1 MRRCAANA
9 RGRKFANGLRKV
21 SRGPAHGGSP
31 MKRGGAVR
39 AIVGIVL
46 SVFGFFLSRSIPEH
60 QRIFLID
67 GGGCRMETAILE
79 PTSGETHG
87 SVVLLHGLSAN
98 KKLMSYLAQGF
109 AAQGLRVFIPD
120 LPGHGRTQG
129 PFSPAREEQCT
140 ESLVRE
146 LLARGQMAA
155 KQSILA
161 GHSMGAAIAVRVAAR
176 IPVAGVIAISPPPM
190 KPTSEAQPE
199 MLLYTDPPPLPENS
213 LVISGGLEL
222 QSMRHSAAELQ
233 ASRNDGSAKL
243 VVLPWAT
250 HVSLLLDP
258 RTVRASQE
266 WTARLLGVNGNTP
279 VPSRRDLLGA
289 LFGLVGI
296 LLIAGPF
303 LRELAGDKKIIR
315 AAESAP
321 VIGVGRSLLELATVS
336 LVVVVLLHFAGPLS
350 LVYLFEG
357 NYLATFLWL
366 VGFGM
371 ILLRAKTLRS
381 ALPSKAGP
389 ILGAALGGLIILLL
403 ITAWLDLTISESWL
417 TAARWARFP
426 VLLILLLPYHA
437 VEEILLGPVAS
448 RSGWRRLALGLSF
461 RVLTWFALLAGIFYL
476 HSGQVLLALLA
487 PYMAL
492 FNVLQRTG
500 ADGVREATGSPA
512 AAAVFGAILQAG
524 FCLVIFP
531 IT

>member
-1 MRRCAANA
+1 MNRR
-9 RGRKFANGLRKV
+9 
-21 SRGPAHGGSP
+21 
-31 MKRGGAVR
+31 GAVR
-39 AIVGIVL
+39 AIVGIL
-46 SVFGFFLSRSIPEH
+46 LCVFGFFLARSIPEH

-67 GGGCRMETAILE
+67 ACGCRMETAILE

-109 AAQGLRVFIPD
+109 AAQGLRVVVPD

-129 PFSPAREEQCT
+129 PFSPARAEQCT

-146 LLARGQMAA
+146 LLLRGLIAP
-155 KQSILA
+155 KQTILA
-161 GHSMGAAIAVRVAAR
+161 GHSMGAAIAVRVAVR
-176 IPVAGVIAISPPPM
+176 IPMAGVIVISPPPM
-190 KPTSEAQPE
+190 KPTSEAPPE
-199 MLLYTDPPPLPENS
+199 MLLYTNPPPLPENS

-222 QSMRHSAAELQ
+222 KSMRNSAAELQ
-233 ASRNDGSAKL
+233 ASRNDGTTKL
-243 VVLPWAT
+243 VVFPWAT

-266 WTARLLGVNGNTP
+266 WTAHLLGVNGNAP
-279 VPSRRDLLGA
+279 VPSRRGFLGGLL
-289 LFGLVGI
+289 GLVGI

-303 LRELAGDKKIIR
+303 LRELAGDKKIKR

-321 VIGVGRSLLELATVS
+321 VIGVRRSLLELATVS
-336 LVVVVLLHFAGPLS
+336 LVVVVLLHFVGPLS
-350 LVYLFEG
+350 LVCLFEG

-366 VGFGM
+366 VGFAV
-371 ILLRAKTLRS
+371 LLLHAKTLRA
-381 ALPSKAGP
+381 ALPAKASP
-389 ILGAALGGLIILLL
+389 ILGAAFGGLVVLLL

-417 TAARWARFP
+417 TVSRWARFP

-437 VEEILLGPVAS
+437 AEEILLGPVAA
-448 RSGWRRLALGLSF
+448 RRGWRRLALGLSF
-461 RVLTWFALLAGIFYL
+461 RVLMWFALLIGIFYL
-476 HSGQVLLALLA
+476 HSGEVLLALLA

>member
-1 MRRCAANA
+1 MS
-9 RGRKFANGLRKV
+9 GKFLRAV
-21 SRGPAHGGSP
+21 S
-31 MKRGGAVR
+31 
-39 AIVGIVL
+39 GILLCV
-46 SVFGFFLSRSIPEH
+46 VGFFLARSASYP

-67 GGGCRMETAILE
+67 AGGCRLETAIFE
-79 PTSGETHG
+79 PKSGETHG

-109 AAQGLRVFIPD
+109 VAQGLRVFVPD

-129 PFSPAREEQCT
+129 PFSPARAEQCT

-146 LLARGQMAA
+146 LQLRGLISP
-155 KQSILA
+155 KQTVLA
-161 GHSMGAAIAVRVAAR
+161 GHSMGAAIAVRLAAR

-199 MLLYTDPPPLPENS
+199 MLPYTNPPPLPENS
-213 LVISGGLEL
+213 LVISGRLEL
-222 QSMRHSAAELQ
+222 KSMRDSAAELQ
-233 ASRNDGSAKL
+233 ASRNDGTTKL
-243 VVLPWAT
+243 VVLPGAT
-250 HVSLLLDP
+250 HVSLLVDP
-258 RTVRASQE
+258 RTVRATQE
-266 WTARLLGVNGNTP
+266 WTARVLGVEANAA
-279 VPSRRDLLGA
+279 VPPRRG
-289 LFGLVGI
+289 LFGAFLGFVGI

-303 LRELAGDKKIIR
+303 LREIAGDKKTKKV
-315 AAESAP
+315 AESVAG
-321 VIGVGRSLLELATVS
+321 IGAWRSVLEMGAVSLLVAVF
-336 LVVVVLLHFAGPLS
+336 LHFAGPLH

-357 NYLATFLWL
+357 DYLATFLWL
-366 VGFGM
+366 VGFTL
-371 ILLRAKTLRS
+371 IVLHAKALRAAFRTNT
-381 ALPSKAGP
+381 GI
-389 ILGAALGGLIILLL
+389 ILGAVFAGIAVLLL

-417 TAARWARFP
+417 TAARWERFP

-437 VEEILLGPVAS
+437 AEEILLGSTAG

-461 RVLTWFALLAGIFYL
+461 RLVAWFALLAGFFYL
-476 HSGQVLLALLA
+476 HSGEVLLALLA

-500 ADGVREATGSPA
+500 ADSVREATGSPA

>member
-1 MRRCAANA
+1 
-9 RGRKFANGLRKV
+9 
-21 SRGPAHGGSP
+21 
-31 MKRGGAVR
+31 MKRGRAVR
-39 AIVGIVL
+39 AIAGIL
-46 SVFGFFLSRSIPEH
+46 LCVFGFFLARSTPEH

-67 GGGCRMETAILE
+67 AGGCRLETAILE
-79 PTSGETHG
+79 PASGETHG

-109 AAQGLRVFIPD
+109 AAQGLRVFVPD
-120 LPGHGRTQG
+120 LPGHGRTPG
-129 PFSPAREEQCT
+129 PFSPARAEQCT

-199 MLLYTDPPPLPENS
+199 MLLYTNPPPLPENS
-213 LVISGGLEL
+213 LIISGGLEL
-222 QSMRHSAAELQ
+222 QSMRNSGAELQ
-233 ASRNDGSAKL
+233 ASRNDGTTKL
-243 VVLPWAT
+243 MVLPWAT

-266 WTARLLGVNGNTP
+266 WTARLLGVNGNAP
-279 VPSRRDLLGA
+279 VPSRRGLLGA
-289 LFGLVGI
+289 LLGLAGI

-303 LRELAGDKKIIR
+303 LRELAGDKKIKR

-321 VIGVGRSLLELATVS
+321 VIGVWRALLELATVS
-336 LVVVVLLHFAGPLS
+336 LVVAVLLHFVAPLR

-357 NYLATFLWL
+357 DYLATFLWL
-366 VGFGM
+366 AGFGL
-371 ILLRAKTLRS
+371 ILLHAKTLR
-381 ALPSKAGP
+381 AAVPLRAGP
-389 ILGAALGGLIILLL
+389 VLGAAFAGIVVLLL
-403 ITAWLDLTISESWL
+403 ITAWFDLTISESWL

-437 VEEILLGPVAS
+437 AEEILVGPASS
-448 RSGWRRLALGLSF
+448 RSGWRRLTLGLSF
-461 RVLTWFALLAGIFYL
+461 RLLTWFALLIGIFYL
-476 HSGQVLLALLA
+476 HSGEVLLALLA

-500 ADGVREATGSPA
+500 ADCVREATGSPA